1 MSPGPDTTLRGRQRF
16 SFLMKIKLW
25 VFKFPNK
32 QRNEYTKYK
41 EENER
46 INNME
51 NKHIYMKKQV
61 Q

>member
-1 MSPGPDTTLRGRQRF
+1 
-16 SFLMKIKLW
+16 MKIKLW
-25 VFKFPNK
+25 LFKLLNK

-41 EENER
+41 DENKR

-51 NKHIYMKKQV
+51 NKHIYMKKPV